1 MTSHST
7 DIAPGSTVARP
18 ADEAGNLLAA
28 AIEKVKLRPDPY
40 SSGRGP
46 CPDMLIHP
54 SRKEEDPV
62 RTLLALAGI
71 GQALLALGDVLDDR
85 LADVADTITGV
96 QAHVAELA
104 EAARPA
110 RRWWRRGRGGARPAI
125 EAADRAVVRQALADA
140 ADWRR
145 RESEAD
151 TGEAAVT
158 DERMAHAYLALR
170 ERLAGAA

>member
-1 MTSHST
+1 MTT
-7 DIAPGSTVARP
+7 APETSRASLAAESET
-18 ADEAGNLLAA
+18 LLAA
-28 AIEKVKLRPDPY
+28 ATEKVKLRPDPY
-40 SSGRGP
+40 KSGWGT
-46 CPDMLIHP
+46 CPDMLIYP
-54 SRKEEDPV
+54 ARDEEDPV

-96 QAHVAELA
+96 QDHVADLA

-110 RRWWRRGRGGARPAI
+110 RRWWRGRGRGAARPAI

-140 ADWRR
+140 AEWRR
-145 RESEAD
+145 RESEPGA
-151 TGEAAVT
+151 GKAAVM

-170 ERLAGAA
+170 ERLGGAA

>member
-1 MTSHST
+1 VTTAPEMTRASRAAESE
-7 DIAPGSTVARP
+7 S
-18 ADEAGNLLAA
+18 LLAA
-28 AIEKVKLRPDPY
+28 AAEEVKLRPAPY
-40 SSGRGP
+40 KSGWGT

-96 QAHVAELA
+96 QDHVAELA

-110 RRWWRRGRGGARPAI
+110 RRWWRGRGRGAARPAI

-140 ADWRR
+140 AEWRR
-145 RESEAD
+145 RESESGAA
-151 TGEAAVT
+151 GKAAVM

-170 ERLAGAA
+170 ERLGGAA

>member
-1 MTSHST
+1 MTT
-7 DIAPGSTVARP
+7 APETSRASL
-18 ADEAGNLLAA
+18 AAEAETLLAA
-28 AIEKVKLRPDPY
+28 ATEKVKLRPDPY
-40 SSGRGP
+40 KAGWGT

-54 SRKEEDPV
+54 ARDEEDPV

-96 QAHVAELA
+96 QDHVADLA

-110 RRWWRRGRGGARPAI
+110 RRWWQGRGGGAARPARPAI

-140 ADWRR
+140 AEWRR
-145 RESEAD
+145 RE
-151 TGEAAVT
+151 GESGAGKAAVM

-170 ERLAGAA
+170 ERLGGAA